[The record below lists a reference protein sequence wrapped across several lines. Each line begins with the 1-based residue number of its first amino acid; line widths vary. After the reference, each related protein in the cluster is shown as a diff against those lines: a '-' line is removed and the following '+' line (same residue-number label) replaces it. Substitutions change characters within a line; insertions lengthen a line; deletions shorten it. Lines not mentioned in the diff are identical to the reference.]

1 MQKVVI
7 TNTTK
12 SKRTFQIK
20 ADIEQCS
27 LEGCTLEYVFQLEES
42 STMVET
48 VKVEEEVEKLEHK
61 LRIAQ
66 RKEKTEKVIKL
77 NKKIQEL
84 RNELE
89 TGSPSVVEKK
99 KDASSTGSAE
109 LPISSEDELAGNS
122 SVSFFFQ

>member
-1 MQKVVI
+1 MQRIVI

-12 SKRTFQIK
+12 TKRTFQIK

-27 LEGCTLEYVFQLEES
+27 LEGCSLDYIFQLEES

-66 RKEKTEKVIKL
+66 RKQKTEKI
-77 NKKIQEL
+77 NKVYLVHHPFPQNMPARQNI
-84 RNELE
+84 
-89 TGSPSVVEKK
+89 
-99 KDASSTGSAE
+99 
-109 LPISSEDELAGNS
+109 
-122 SVSFFFQ
+122 F